1 MSKHH
6 TDREY
11 GEHLGELRESLLS
24 IAQLVEEMIDDA
36 TRALIQGDVEL
47 AQETIRKDRRVN
59 QRELEID
66 ELCTL
71 ILAKWQPVAV
81 DLRFV
86 TIALK
91 MVTDLERI
99 GDLAVNLCERT
110 IDHGGAFTEF
120 DVSESWQEMSDLVRG
135 MIRMAIEAFFERDAE
150 RARAVLDADDRVD
163 ELYSEVFRV
172 VLAEMQ
178 KDPSIVQQGTHMVS
192 ILKWME
198 RMGDHATNIAEHV
211 VFMVRGQDIRHEGK
225 LPRRASV
232 PGTKP
237 TPK

>member
-1 MSKHH
+1 MSKQH

-11 GEHLGELRESLLS
+11 GEQLEELRRSLLTMAKLVQQM
-24 IAQLVEEMIDDA
+24 ILDATQALVE
-36 TRALIQGDVEL
+36 GNVEL
-47 AQETIRKDRRVN
+47 ARDTIRSDRRVN

-71 ILAKWQPVAV
+71 ILAKWQPVAS

-110 IDHGGAFTEF
+110 LDYGRAFPFEVRAQL
-120 DVSESWQEMSDLVRG
+120 DEMSETIRG
-135 MIRMAIEAFFERDAE
+135 MIDSAIQAFFDGDAE
-150 RARAVLDADDRVD
+150 AARKVLDTDDRVD
-163 ELYSEVFRV
+163 ELYGEIFHI
-172 VLAEMQ
+172 VLEAMQ
-178 KDPSIVQQGTHMVS
+178 KDAGVVPEGTHMLS
-192 ILKWME
+192 IVKWME

-225 LPRRASV
+225 LP
-232 PGTKP
+232 K
-237 TPK
+237 

>member
-1 MSKHH
+1 
-6 TDREY
+6 
-11 GEHLGELRESLLS
+11 
-24 IAQLVEEMIDDA
+24 
-36 TRALIQGDVEL
+36 
-47 AQETIRKDRRVN
+47 
-59 QRELEID
+59 
-66 ELCTL
+66 
-71 ILAKWQPVAV
+71 
-81 DLRFV
+81 
-86 TIALK
+86 
-91 MVTDLERI
+91 
-99 GDLAVNLCERT
+99 
-110 IDHGGAFTEF
+110 
-120 DVSESWQEMSDLVRG
+120 MSDLVRG